1 MIVMNISVKS
11 IQNRMQEHIQELS
24 WEPAFQRGVD
34 QKKYAVDAQNHPA
47 VKLAI
52 ANVPLE
58 YDLWQG
64 LRNPAT
70 IGRYPVGLRE
80 LWEFYAHHRKQ
91 RVDEYGRQT
100 IFQVPRDFAFAQ
112 KQYQR
117 AVIISVML
125 PFSTDLVT
133 QYINHVNQQ
142 AGSSHLYTR
151 MYQDVNA
158 MLDRGIG
165 NLAIDL
171 VNTDRAV
178 LAMDNATVEEV
189 SAEAVPQTHQ
199 GASHGPSKQVNYPQK
214 SIAVLTGLGQFGI
227 SRIVFR
233 DELVNQ
239 KVARFMG
246 PIRSIVLFDRED
258 VTTDGQNDILYPTQA
273 WRAFLGQLTD
283 YQVTD
288 SAINQYR
295 FCTYIPLKDEGC
307 GKCLTCCPSQ
317 AQRNSAPLP
326 TGAYADRIQAQT
338 HRFWEGQLQFD
349 YGRCCEDRGQMR
361 NLLPEWSCSRCVSIC
376 QAQGVRRRYAVEH
389 YYTKMEELTTNNN
402 A

>member
-1 MIVMNISVKS
+1 MKISVTD
-11 IQNRMQEHIQELS
+11 IQQRMQEHIQELS
-24 WEPAFQRGVD
+24 REPAFQRGIE
-34 QKKYAVDAQNHPA
+34 QKKYAVDTQEKPA
-47 VKLAI
+47 IKLAI
-52 ANVPLE
+52 GNMPLE
-58 YDLWQG
+58 YDLWQD

-80 LWEFYAHHRKQ
+80 LWEFYAHHRKK

-100 IFQVPRDFAFAQ
+100 IFQVPREFSVAQ

-133 QYINHVNQQ
+133 QYIHHVNQQ
-142 AGSSHLYTR
+142 AESSHTYTR
-151 MYQDVNA
+151 MYEDVNA
-158 MLDRGIG
+158 MADRSIG

-171 VNTDRAV
+171 VNKDRAV

-189 SAEAVPQTHQ
+189 SKEAVPQTHQ

-214 SIAVLTGLGQFGI
+214 SIALLMGLGQFGI

-233 DELVNQ
+233 DELVNR
-239 KVARFMG
+239 KVERFIG
-246 PIRSIVLFDRED
+246 PIRSIVLFDREE
-258 VTTDGQNDILYPTQA
+258 VTTDGHGEVMYPTQA
-273 WRAFLGQLTD
+273 WRAFIGQLTD
-283 YQVTD
+283 YRMTD
-288 SAINQYR
+288 SAINKYR

-317 AQRNSAPLP
+317 AQINSAPLP
-326 TGAYADRIQAQT
+326 TGTYSDRIQAQT

-349 YGRCCEDRGQMR
+349 FGRCCEDRGQMR

-376 QAQGVRRRYAVEH
+376 QAEGVRRRHAAEH
-389 YYTKMEELTTNNN
+389 YYRKMQELMTNNN